1 MFIDNL
7 DPRDL
12 VAQFHWQIEARLHI
26 PRRAQIKARI
36 ADGDALHVE
45 RPQQALR
52 GAFRLGADHPH
63 VQRARAILGAC
74 DGQRRL
80 VLHQSMDGVFA
91 CGGAQTLREGAGG
104 AVFEAVRKPDDL
116 RLLVGGEELLQG
128 WQSDHAIRNE
138 RRGLEGAQALQGLAR
153 IGQQHI
159 APALGHDEQAGGAAI
174 ATRRLRPLAGGL
186 NALRPGGRRWPA
198 IIDDEQ
204 QRPARPLAGR
214 QGIPDGASHGQN
226 DEGGDGEAQQ
236 QQPPGGARRGLL
248 AGRQIED
255 QPQGRKG
262 DLARARR
269 GDAQQQIERGQK
281 RQRGEHHGRG
291 EGERETKHQ
300 AAPCPAS
307 MRIRRA
313 SSACAAGRSV
323 RCTVKL
329 QPRDRQ
335 ASRTASRWAARR
347 AI

>member
-1 MFIDNL
+1 
-7 DPRDL
+7 
-12 VAQFHWQIEARLHI
+12 
-26 PRRAQIKARI
+26 
-36 ADGDALHVE
+36 
-45 RPQQALR
+45 
-52 GAFRLGADHPH
+52 
-63 VQRARAILGAC
+63 
-74 DGQRRL
+74 
-80 VLHQSMDGVFA
+80 MDGVVA
-91 CGGAQTLREGAGG
+91 SRSPKARREGAAI
-104 AVFEAVRKPDDL
+104 AVFEPIGEPDDL
-116 RLLVGGEELLQG
+116 RLLVGGKELLQG
-128 WQSDHAIRNE
+128 GQSHEAVGNE
-138 RRGLEGAQALQGLAR
+138 RRGLEGAQALQRLAR

-159 APALGHDEQAGGAAI
+159 APAFRHDEKPRGATI

-198 IIDDEQ
+198 VIDDEQ
-204 QRPARPLAGR
+204 QRPASPLAGR
-214 QGIPDGASHGQN
+214 QGIPDGAGHGQN

-236 QQPPGGARRGLL
+236 QQPPGRARRGLL
-248 AGRQIED
+248 ARRQIED

-269 GDAQQQIERGQK
+269 GDAQQQIERGQE

-291 EGERETKHQ
+291 EGEGETEHH

-313 SSACAAGRSV
+313 SRACAAGRSV
-323 RCTVKL
+323 RCTAKL